1 MFGSA
6 GKLWADIKTFRNDRL
21 PGVAIIRNFG
31 TERPMSGAGI
41 SQPEPQAPESAGG
54 GRQTP
59 LPMACLEAP
68 AQA

>member
-1 MFGSA
+1 MFESA

-41 SQPEPQAPESAGG
+41 S
-54 GRQTP
+54 
-59 LPMACLEAP
+59 
-68 AQA
+68 

>member
-21 PGVAIIRNFG
+21 PRVAIIRNFG

-41 SQPEPQAPESAGG
+41 S
-54 GRQTP
+54 
-59 LPMACLEAP
+59 
-68 AQA
+68 